1 MCVCVCVCVFVCVQ
15 ISFIHSPIDE
25 YLPCFHVLLYLV
37 YFIYFEPPPA
47 KAYPEGISSLP
58 ADPHTEQLREQP
70 PGLSD
75 VSASRMSHEE
85 PSGCGHL
92 KT

>member
-1 MCVCVCVCVFVCVQ
+1 ME
-15 ISFIHSPIDE
+15 SESPELDLRTLRE
-25 YLPCFHVLLYLV
+25 YPV
-37 YFIYFEPPPA
+37 PPLA
-47 KAYPEGISSLP
+47 KAYLEGISSLP
-58 ADPHTEQLREQP
+58 AGPHTEQLREQP

-85 PSGCGHL
+85 PSGCGYL

>member
-1 MCVCVCVCVFVCVQ
+1 ME
-15 ISFIHSPIDE
+15 SESPELDPRTLRE
-25 YLPCFHVLLYLV
+25 YPV
-37 YFIYFEPPPA
+37 PPLA
-47 KAYPEGISSLP
+47 KAYLKSISSLP
-58 ADPHTEQLREQP
+58 AGPHTEQLREEP

-85 PSGCGHL
+85 PSGCEYL

>member
-1 MCVCVCVCVFVCVQ
+1 MRGK
-15 ISFIHSPIDE
+15 D
-25 YLPCFHVLLYLV
+25 LRLLDLGV
-37 YFIYFEPPPA
+37 RKPRIRPEDLRGIPRAFPG
-47 KAYPEGISSLP
+47 KAYPEGISSLL

-75 VSASRMSHEE
+75 VSASRMSHKE
-85 PSGCGHL
+85 PLAVGTW